1 VQEVYFRYYDLDKH
15 IITGYRSKCKS
26 EPLFVRKIYKLNPKS
41 NESNNMYVFHYRY
54 DDLPSGLTAFADNN
68 KSLKYKRKLKDVAH
82 LKNYPID
89 DDTTL
94 ESYSSDYNSLSTASS
109 DSIEGNYQSAR
120 SKVDITEMVV
130 DNCHYDNDSSIVDW
144 YRNVTDEDSESFD
157 QYYNFSPCH
166 FSNLQSVQSNP
177 SLSPLTHFEPINHIV
192 NNC

>member
-1 VQEVYFRYYDLDKH
+1 
-15 IITGYRSKCKS
+15 
-26 EPLFVRKIYKLNPKS
+26 
-41 NESNNMYVFHYRY
+41 M
-54 DDLPSGLTAFADNN
+54 
-68 KSLKYKRKLKDVAH
+68 DVAH

-94 ESYSSDYNSLSTASS
+94 ESYSSDYYSLSTASS
-109 DSIEGNYQSAR
+109 DSFEGNYQSAR

-144 YRNVTDEDSESFD
+144 YRNVTNKEPNDITEMVVDKCHYDKDSSIIDLYSNVTDEDSESFD

-166 FSNLQSVQSNP
+166 FSNLQSVQSDP
-177 SLSPLTHFEPINHIV
+177 SPLTHFEPICRIV